1 MPELDLSSAEASRL
15 FSGADGE
22 VHLPLL
28 ISSAF
33 EMSTSEARRLLDQG
47 AVKLDGEALDG
58 ERLDLPA
65 GELSGKILQ
74 VGKRRFLR
82 IVGRWDSSTSE

>member
-1 MPELDLSSAEASRL
+1 
-15 FSGADGE
+15 
-22 VHLPLL
+22 
-28 ISSAF
+28 
-33 EMSTSEARRLLDQG
+33 MSTSEARRLLNQG

-65 GELSGKILQ
+65 GELCGKILQ